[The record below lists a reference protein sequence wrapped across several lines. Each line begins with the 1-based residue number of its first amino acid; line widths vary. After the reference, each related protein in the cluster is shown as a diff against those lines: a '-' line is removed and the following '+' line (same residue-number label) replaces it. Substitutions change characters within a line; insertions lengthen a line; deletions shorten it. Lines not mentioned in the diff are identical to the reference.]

1 MVENKYYFRSAKFLK
16 SAFKLNQLPADEGG
30 EILFLGRSNAGKSS
44 LINKLCNQVGLCRVS
59 KMPGRTQ
66 ALNVFTLNNQN
77 RIIDAPGY
85 GYAKVSG
92 ELKKNWL
99 EFVLSY
105 CQQRVALKAV
115 VVIMDVR
122 HPLSADDLLWLDAL
136 ESLDHPV
143 VLIANKIDKISKQV
157 LSKTIKHIRS
167 YLQQYDKRDKFL
179 YAVSAKNGLG
189 VELLSEQLA
198 TFLI

>member
-1 MVENKYYFRSAKFLK
+1 MKNQYFFRSAKFLK
-16 SAFKLNQLPADEGG
+16 SAFKISQLPEDQGK

-66 ALNVFTLNNQN
+66 ALNVFTLNETS

-99 EFVLSY
+99 EFVLMY
-105 CQQRVALKAV
+105 CQERDALAAV
-115 VVIMDVR
+115 VLIMDVR
-122 HPLSADDLLWLDAL
+122 HPLSEAALIWLNAL
-136 ESLDHPV
+136 EGNDLPL
-143 VLIANKIDKISKQV
+143 VLVANKIDKISKQV
-157 LSKTIKHIRS
+157 LSKTLKNINAYLKHYDKKEC
-167 YLQQYDKRDKFL
+167 YLQ
-179 YAVSAKNGLG
+179 AVSAKNAQGID
-189 VELLSEQLA
+189 LLADQLA
-198 TFLI
+198 TYVI